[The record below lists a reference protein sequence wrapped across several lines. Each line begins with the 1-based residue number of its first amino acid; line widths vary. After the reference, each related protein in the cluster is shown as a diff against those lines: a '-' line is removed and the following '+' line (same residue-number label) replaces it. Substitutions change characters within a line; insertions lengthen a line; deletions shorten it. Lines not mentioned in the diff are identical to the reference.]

1 MLTEMPGG
9 RTLVFTRT
17 RRGADALSRS
27 LHRDGINALPIHGDL
42 TQAARTDALE
52 RFRQGRVKVLVA
64 TDVAA
69 RGIDVDDIVMVVNFD
84 VPMDPEIYIH
94 RVGRTARAGAQGVA
108 VTLMAPDEWML
119 MWSVEKLLG
128 RSLPREIAPGFE
140 PSVEPIQPRIA
151 TTRPRQ
157 TGPSLGARRGSARRR

>member
-1 MLTEMPGG
+1 LDADEISGDNVQKDRERVMG
-9 RTLVFTRT
+9 RIKAGTL
-17 RRGADALSRS
+17 
-27 LHRDGINALPIHGDL
+27 
-42 TQAARTDALE
+42 
-52 RFRQGRVKVLVA
+52 RFLVA

-140 PSVEPIQPRIA
+140 PSVEPIQPRIS
-151 TTRPRQ
+151 TSRPRQ